1 MALIVALCAWSGTQ
15 VGRNGP
21 VARDRAAT
29 PTQQFESAWEW
40 QAGGGLLV
48 AAAVGLARMR
58 RQSRLL
64 MYGRATVATVI
75 RDVTPRWYRLRSART
90 WPRRLECEF
99 RLPNRTTCTAT
110 VETRDRIPST
120 NEIVVVYDPDEPA
133 KAAFYPLRSLKINVD

>member
-40 QAGGGLLV
+40 QAGGGL
-48 AAAVGLARMR
+48 
-58 RQSRLL
+58 
-64 MYGRATVATVI
+64 
-75 RDVTPRWYRLRSART
+75 PRWYRLRSART